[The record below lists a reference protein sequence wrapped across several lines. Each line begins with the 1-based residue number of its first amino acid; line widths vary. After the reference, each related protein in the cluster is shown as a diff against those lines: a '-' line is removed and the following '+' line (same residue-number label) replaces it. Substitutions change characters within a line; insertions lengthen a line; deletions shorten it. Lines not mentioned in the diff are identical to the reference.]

1 MLRRSIISVAGGVTL
16 GAALPVL
23 GQTPQRVY
31 RIGVLS
37 ESVPLGRLAV
47 LRLLPE
53 LGYVEGRNLVIDY
66 KFAEGR
72 VDLLPSLAAEL
83 VAAKPDLILGLLNRE
98 VEALKR
104 ATSTIPIVMLFVT
117 APDQTGLVASLAR
130 PGGNITGTTTNAP
143 ELAGKM
149 TQILRDTLPGMSRLT
164 WLNDPDYPGMALY
177 MKSTEQAA
185 RAMGLRLAFLAV
197 RTSADL
203 DAAFLNL
210 ERNRPDAI
218 GIATAGALLDG
229 LGRIVEFAAR
239 HKMPALYSIEAPVLN
254 GGLMSYAA
262 DFGAMGQR
270 NAAMI
275 DKIFKGIK
283 PSDIPVEE
291 PAKFLLTINM
301 KTARA
306 LGLTIPQSVL
316 LQATKVIE

>member
-1 MLRRSIISVAGGVTL
+1 MLRRSIISIAGGVTL

-37 ESVPLGRLAV
+37 ESVPRGHLGV

-66 KFAEGR
+66 KYAEGR
-72 VDLLPSLAAEL
+72 VDLLPSLAVEL
-83 VAAKPDLILGLLNRE
+83 VAAKPDLIIGLLNRE
-98 VEALKR
+98 VEVLKR
-104 ATSTIPIVMLFVT
+104 ATTTIPIVMLFVT

-130 PGGNITGTTTNAP
+130 RGGNITGTTTNAP
-143 ELAGKM
+143 EMAGKM
-149 TQILRDTLPGMSRLT
+149 SQILRDTLPGMSRLT
-164 WLNDPDYPGMALY
+164 WLSDPDYPGMALY
-177 MKSTEQAA
+177 MRSTEQAA

-197 RTSADL
+197 RTIADL

-218 GIATAGALLDG
+218 GIATAGAVLDG

-239 HKMPALYSIEAPVLN
+239 HKMPALYSIESPVRN

-262 DFGAMGQR
+262 DFGAMAQR

-291 PAKFLLTINM
+291 PAKFRLTINI
-301 KTARA
+301 KSARA
-306 LGLTIPQSVL
+306 MGLTIPQSML
-316 LQATKVIE
+316 LQATEVIE